1 MREFTQK
8 KLTAATDEQLALDNQ
23 LCFMIYSAS
32 REMTK
37 LYRPLLE
44 KLDLTYPQYLTLL
57 VLWEQNGIT
66 VKELGQRLYL
76 DSGTLTPLLKRMET
90 QSLLN
95 RQRDP
100 ADERKVIITLTMRG
114 QSLKEEA
121 RCIPSELY
129 SHAGQSADVL
139 ERLFADMKELL
150 AHLHQANLRQD

>member
-1 MREFTQK
+1 MQQFTQN
-8 KLTAATDEQLALDNQ
+8 KLTPATDEQFVLDHQ
-23 LCFMIYSAS
+23 LCFMLYSAS

-90 QSLLN
+90 QGLLS
-95 RQRDP
+95 RQRDKT
-100 ADERKVIITLTMRG
+100 DERKVIITLTQRG
-114 QSLKEEA
+114 HSLKEEA
-121 RCIPSELY
+121 RCIPSALY
-129 SHAGQSADVL
+129 SQAGQSPEVL
-139 ERLFADMKELL
+139 ARLFADMKELL
-150 AHLHQANLRQD
+150 AHLHQANLRQN